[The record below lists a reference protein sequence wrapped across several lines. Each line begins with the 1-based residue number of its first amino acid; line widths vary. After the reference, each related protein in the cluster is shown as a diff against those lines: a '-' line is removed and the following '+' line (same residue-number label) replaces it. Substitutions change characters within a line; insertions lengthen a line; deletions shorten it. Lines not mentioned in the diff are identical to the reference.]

1 MGEPVNALP
10 KTPAAKCEGKGA
22 KYVSKEST
30 PATAARRDKA
40 AEAPAH
46 ALRLLEKVRKASEA
60 RHAKQV
66 HHGEK
71 PARAPHAV
79 IVGGGIAGLVAARD
93 LRQSGHEVT
102 VLEAGNSFGGCLRTT
117 EVAGLTV
124 DAGAESFALRQGTVA
139 SYLDELDL
147 SPRIAKTSGKPAWM
161 IQDGQDGILAHP
173 MPATA
178 LMGIPADVRS
188 DEVRNIIGRA
198 ATVRAA
204 ADLIT
209 PMNKKWAT
217 EKLSVAEVVR
227 TRMGQAVLDQLVAPV
242 VNGVYSTDPAKISID
257 AAAPGLRQAMQ
268 ETGSLA
274 KAVAALQASAPAG
287 SRVGGLDGGMY
298 TMVQALV
305 HQLEEDGAALVRNS
319 PVTAISYDAQAQVPY
334 ALSSLGQEIRADRV
348 VIATPAAGAL
358 ELLNPLLADKARI
371 SSDNAPN
378 AIALAILVVDKP
390 ELDDAPRGSGVL
402 VSKQA
407 PLAAKALTH
416 STAKWPWL
424 ADEAGPG
431 THVLRLSFGR
441 IGEQDPVVDSGD
453 DQQLIELAIK
463 DASKILGVQLHRDD
477 VLGSAVSR
485 FSDMVPLQG
494 EAAMERRKQLEQA
507 LAPFDGL
514 DVVGAWISGTGL
526 ARVIGQAR
534 RAVAISAR

>member
-30 PATAARRDKA
+30 PAAAARRDKA

-305 HQLEEDGAALVRNS
+305 QQLEEDGAALVRNS

-358 ELLNPLLADKARI
+358 ELLNPLLADKERI

>member
-30 PATAARRDKA
+30 PAAAARRDKA

-305 HQLEEDGAALVRNS
+305 QQLEEDGAALVRNS

-371 SSDNAPN
+371 SSDTAPN

>member
-1 MGEPVNALP
+1 M
-10 KTPAAKCEGKGA
+10 
-22 KYVSKEST
+22 SKEST
-30 PATAARRDKA
+30 PATAARRDKSA
-40 AEAPAH
+40 QSPAQ

-60 RHAKQV
+60 RHAKAAAS
-66 HHGEK
+66 ETDK
-71 PARAPHAV
+71 APAPHAV
-79 IVGGGIAGLVAARD
+79 VVGGGIAGLVAARD

-102 VLEAGNSFGGCLRTT
+102 VLEAGESFGGCVRTT
-117 EVAGLTV
+117 EVAGLDI
-124 DAGAESFALRQGTVA
+124 DAGAESFAVRQGTVA
-139 SYLDELDL
+139 NYLDELDL
-147 SPRIAKTSGKPAWM
+147 AGQIAKTSGKSAWM
-161 IQDGQDGILAHP
+161 IQADDQQILAHP

-178 LMGIPADVRS
+178 LMGIPADVRT

-209 PMNKKWAT
+209 PMSKKWAT
-217 EKLSVAEVVR
+217 EKLSIAEVVR

-242 VNGVYSTDPAKISID
+242 INGVYSTDPAKISID

-274 KAVAALQASAPAG
+274 KAVAQLQASAPAG
-287 SRVGGLDGGMY
+287 SRVGGLNGGMY

-305 HQLEEDGAALVRNS
+305 QQLEADGAALVRNS
-319 PVTAISYDAQAQVPY
+319 PVTAISYDAAAVMPY
-334 ALSSLGQEIRADRV
+334 ALASLGEEIRADRV
-348 VIATPAAGAL
+348 VIATPAAPAL
-358 ELLNPLLADKARI
+358 ELINPLLGDEKKI
-371 SSDNAPN
+371 SAEQPANT
-378 AIALAILVVDKP
+378 IALAILVVDKP

-407 PLAAKALTH
+407 PLTAKALTH

-441 IGEQDPVVDSGD
+441 IGEHEPVVESGD
-453 DQQLIELAIK
+453 DEQLIDVAIK

-494 EAAMERRKQLEQA
+494 DAALERRKQLQTA

-514 DVVGAWISGTGL
+514 AVVGAWISGTGL

>member
-30 PATAARRDKA
+30 PAAAARRDKA

-139 SYLDELDL
+139 GYLDELEL

-268 ETGSLA
+268 DTGSLA

-305 HQLEEDGAALVRNS
+305 QQLEEDGAALVRNS

>member
-1 MGEPVNALP
+1 MSCPGRPPQFVKVE
-10 KTPAAKCEGKGA
+10 GA

-30 PATAARRDKA
+30 PASAARRDKA
-40 AEAPAH
+40 AQASAH
-46 ALRLLEKVRKASEA
+46 ALRLLDKVRKASEA
-60 RHAKQV
+60 RHTKAVPSESGVVQ
-66 HHGEK
+66 
-71 PARAPHAV
+71 APHAV
-79 IVGGGIAGLVAARD
+79 VIGGGIAGLVAARD

-102 VLEAGNSFGGCLRTT
+102 VLEAGSSFGGCLRTA
-117 EVAGLTV
+117 EVAGLSV
-124 DAGAESFALRQGTVA
+124 DAGAESFALRGGTVA
-139 SYLDELDL
+139 NYLDELNL
-147 SPRIAKTSGKPAWM
+147 AEQIAKTSGRSAWM
-161 IQDGQDGILAHP
+161 IQAEEQEILAHP

-178 LMGIPADVRS
+178 LLGIPADVRT
-188 DEVRNIIGRA
+188 DAVRNIIGRA

-209 PMNKKWAT
+209 PMSKKWAT

-242 VNGVYSTDPAKISID
+242 INGVYSTDPTKISID
-257 AAAPGLRQAMQ
+257 AAAPGLRQAMLD
-268 ETGSLA
+268 TGSLA
-274 KAVAALQASAPAG
+274 KAVGLLQASAPAG
-287 SRVGGLDGGMY
+287 SRVGGLNGGMY
-298 TMVQALV
+298 TMVQVLV
-305 HQLEEDGAALVRNS
+305 QQLEEDGAALVGSS
-319 PVTAISYDAQAQVPY
+319 PVTAISYDAQAQAPY
-334 ALSSLGQEIRADRV
+334 AITTLGQEIRADRV
-348 VIATPAAGAL
+348 VIATPAAPAL
-358 ELLNPLLADKARI
+358 QLLNPLLDEPARI
-371 SSDNAPN
+371 SSETSAN

-402 VSKQA
+402 VAKQA
-407 PLAAKALTH
+407 PLTAKALTH

-431 THVLRLSFGR
+431 THVLRVSFGR
-441 IGEQDPVVDSGD
+441 IGENEPVVESGD

-494 EAAMERRKQLEQA
+494 EAAMERRQQLDAA

-514 DVVGAWISGTGL
+514 TVVGAWVSGTGL

>member
-1 MGEPVNALP
+1 M
-10 KTPAAKCEGKGA
+10 
-22 KYVSKEST
+22 SKEST
-30 PATAARRDKA
+30 PAAAARRDKA

-71 PARAPHAV
+71 PAQAPHAV

-188 DEVRNIIGRA
+188 DEVRNIVGRA

-305 HQLEEDGAALVRNS
+305 QQLEEDGAALVRNS

>member
-30 PATAARRDKA
+30 PAAAARRDKA

-71 PARAPHAV
+71 PAQAPHAV

-139 SYLDELDL
+139 SYLEELDL

-188 DEVRNIIGRA
+188 DEVRNIVGRA

-305 HQLEEDGAALVRNS
+305 QQLEEDGAALVRNS

>member
-10 KTPAAKCEGKGA
+10 KSPAAKCEGKGA

-30 PATAARRDKA
+30 PAAAARRDKA

-257 AAAPGLRQAMQ
+257 AAAPGLRQAML

-305 HQLEEDGAALVRNS
+305 QQLEEDGAALVRNS

-358 ELLNPLLADKARI
+358 ELLNPLLADKERI
-371 SSDNAPN
+371 CSDNAPN

>member
-30 PATAARRDKA
+30 PAAAARRDKA

-71 PARAPHAV
+71 PAQAPHAV
-79 IVGGGIAGLVAARD
+79 IIGGGIAGLVAARD

-147 SPRIAKTSGKPAWM
+147 SPRIAKTSGQPAWM

-257 AAAPGLRQAMQ
+257 AAAPGLRQAML

-358 ELLNPLLADKARI
+358 ELLNPLLADKERI